1 MGPFS
6 AIFGVVLGVL
16 EKEQVYLDE
25 NWTIMEGEMNDNEG
39 VLTSNE
45 AHLLRYFWLIGLGNV
60 AFG

>member
-1 MGPFS
+1 MF
-6 AIFGVVLGVL
+6 
-16 EKEQVYLDE
+16 LDK
-25 NWTIMEGEMNDNEG
+25 NWATMEDEVSYNEG

>member
-6 AIFGVVLGVL
+6 ALFGVVLGVL

-25 NWTIMEGEMNDNEG
+25 KLTIMEGKMNNNEG

-45 AHLLRYFWLIGLGNV
+45 TLLLRYFKLIGLGNV